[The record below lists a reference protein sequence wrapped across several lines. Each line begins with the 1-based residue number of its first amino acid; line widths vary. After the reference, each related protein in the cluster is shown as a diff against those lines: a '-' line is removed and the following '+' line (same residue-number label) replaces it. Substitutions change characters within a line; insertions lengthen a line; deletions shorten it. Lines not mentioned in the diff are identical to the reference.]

1 MIAITMEHNGKYT
14 DLDLPCREKDLQAAM
29 ELLGAEHNRIHC
41 MAIYDMLSPVELIF
55 LENRIVDLDE
65 LNFLAKRLEHMMP
78 EELPEFFAA
87 AKAEGMRNISDLIN
101 LTYNQQCYTVI
112 RDLTDL
118 GAVGRKY
125 LSAVKPHMSPQEW
138 GATDFAAVGRQLM
151 NSGKGVITE
160 HGVVFKNEGM
170 KPVMKYTGT
179 TFPDFDYKGN
189 SLVHLSLTY
198 ADQRESVYL
207 PTESLALDK
216 VVKRLGAPSLAK
228 CEAHLLDF
236 GVDNP
241 KWIER
246 FRTMLQEDGVV
257 AANFVANAID
267 ICDVNL
273 DKLSAVMKYAGVD
286 SPSDIVKLIDRL
298 NCFTFAPSAKNYED
312 VGHYVMDCMA
322 EYALHPSYAPYFDY
336 KAFGKDFSEKYNALI
351 VPGGIVFMDG
361 PLTLDEILER
371 EPEQAVQMG
380 ALEM

>member
-1 MIAITMEHNGKYT
+1 MITITFENTGKYT
-14 DLDLPCREKDLQAAM
+14 DLEFPCREKDLQAAM
-29 ELLGAEHNRIHC
+29 DLIGAEHKRIHY
-41 MAIYDMLSPVELIF
+41 MTIYDVLSPVELIF
-55 LENRIVDLDE
+55 LENRVVDLDE
-65 LNFLAKRLEHMMP
+65 LNFLAKRLEHMTP

-87 AKAEGMRNISDLIN
+87 AKSEEMRNINDLIN
-101 LTYNQQCYTVI
+101 LTYNLNAYTVI

-118 GAVGRKY
+118 REVGRKY
-125 LSAVKPHMSPQEW
+125 LSTVKTNMSPQEW
-138 GATDFAAVGRQLM
+138 GATDFASVGRQLI
-151 NSGKGVITE
+151 NSGMGVITE
-160 HGVVFKNEGM
+160 HGIVFKNEGM
-170 KPVMKYTGT
+170 KQTMVYTGT

-207 PTESLALDK
+207 PTEALALEK
-216 VVKRLGAPSLAK
+216 TAFRLGAPSLSK

-246 FRTMLQEDGVV
+246 FRTMLEQDGVA
-257 AANFVANAID
+257 AANVVANAID
-267 ICDVNL
+267 TCDVNL
-273 DKLSAVMKYAGVD
+273 DKLSAVMKYAGAD

-298 NCFTFAPSAKNYED
+298 NCFTFVPTAKNYED

-322 EYALHPSYAPYFDY
+322 EHALHPSYAPFFDY
-336 KAFGKDFSEKYNALI
+336 KAFGKDFSEKYNAQI

-371 EPEQAVQMG
+371 EPEQTVQIG
-380 ALEM
+380 AIQM